1 MFYDS
6 FSLQFSTKLA
16 DCPNWLTWQRNFRT
30 FDWIDAVGDLE
41 TTNKEINHLLSL
53 I

>member
-1 MFYDS
+1 VNKGFLS
-6 FSLQFSTKLA
+6 
-16 DCPNWLTWQRNFRT
+16 WLTWQKKFRT

-53 I
+53 TNN